1 MANEQ
6 PAEKESLG
14 AKTKNLLTA
23 ANARINNF
31 ELVLM
36 LVVAVLVDGI
46 QIIIE
51 WTGIGL
57 LFSWI
62 PTILGT
68 LIFFFWFTL
77 KGVNFAGPKKIF
89 TFLGSFLI
97 DIIPGSDALIL
108 TSFNW
113 VVAVIILVALS
124 RTEDL
129 TGIKIPL
136 KPQELKP
143 GNLKKP
149 PIKPETRNR
158 VA

>member
-1 MANEQ
+1 MANEEANKQ
-6 PAEKESLG
+6 ESWG
-14 AKTKNLLTA
+14 AKAKNLLTA
-23 ANARINNF
+23 NNTRVNNF
-31 ELVLM
+31 QLALM
-36 LVVAVLVDGI
+36 LVVAFLIDGI
-46 QIIIE
+46 QIIME
-51 WTGIGL
+51 WLVVGL
-57 LFSWI
+57 AFSWI

-77 KGVNFAGPKKIF
+77 NGISFVGPKKIF

-97 DIIPGSDALIL
+97 DIIPGSDALVV

-113 VVAVIILVALS
+113 VVAVLILVAIS
-124 RTEDL
+124 RAEDL
-129 TGIKIPL
+129 TGVKIPL

-149 PIKPETRNR
+149 PIRPEIKKR